1 MNKGAIVEY
10 MKKNMIA
17 VGLIAT
23 TFILGGCSQSTPAVQ
38 EPQPTVSESVEQSP
52 TPEPEPE
59 PEPTLSK
66 EDKEMDFL
74 EMLFEIAP
82 EQGQEDA
89 VEVMNFGY
97 DICDSYD
104 AVGVEGTAT
113 SFSNS
118 LETEG
123 AADLAAKYMVAAGY
137 GLCPE
142 YTAEL
147 DNFIDNNN

>member
-1 MNKGAIVEY
+1 

-52 TPEPEPE
+52 TPEPEP
-59 PEPTLSK
+59 TLSK

-74 EMLFEIAP
+74 EILFEIAP

-89 VEVMNFGY
+89 VEVMNLGY
-97 DICDSYD
+97 DICDSY
-104 AVGVEGTAT
+104 ATVGVEGTAI

-118 LETEG
+118 LETEE

>member
-1 MNKGAIVEY
+1 MTILNKVCIVEY

-17 VGLIAT
+17 AVLIAT
-23 TFILGGCSQSTPAVQ
+23 TFILGGCSQSTPVVQ
-38 EPQPTVSESVEQSP
+38 EAQPTVSESVEQTP
-52 TPEPEPE
+52 TPE

-74 EMLFEIAP
+74 EILFEIAP

-89 VEVMNFGY
+89 VEVMNLGY
-97 DICDSYD
+97 DICDSY
-104 AVGVEGTAT
+104 ATVGVEGTAI

-118 LETEG
+118 LETEE
-123 AADLAAKYMVAAGY
+123 AADLAAKYMVASGY

-142 YTAEL
+142 YSSEIDSYL
-147 DNFIDNNN
+147 DNN

>member
-1 MNKGAIVEY
+1 MTILNKGTIVEY

-52 TPEPEPE
+52 TPEPEQ
-59 PEPTLSK
+59 TISQ
-66 EDKEMDFL
+66 EDKEYNFL
-74 EMLFEIAP
+74 EILLEVSP
-82 EQGQEDA
+82 EQGNEDI
-89 VEVMNFGY
+89 EDVMNLGY

-118 LETEG
+118 LETEE
-123 AADLAAKYMVAAGY
+123 AADLAANYMVAAGY

>member
-1 MNKGAIVEY
+1 MCNVRG
-10 MKKNMIA
+10 MKKNIISA
-17 VGLIAT
+17 GLIAT
-23 TFILGGCSQSTPAVQ
+23 TFILAGCSQNTPAVQ

-52 TPEPEPE
+52 TPEPEP
-59 PEPTLSK
+59 TLSK

-74 EMLFEIAP
+74 EILFEIAP
-82 EQGQEDA
+82 EQGQEDV

-104 AVGVEGTAT
+104 AVGVEGTIT

-118 LETEG
+118 LETEE